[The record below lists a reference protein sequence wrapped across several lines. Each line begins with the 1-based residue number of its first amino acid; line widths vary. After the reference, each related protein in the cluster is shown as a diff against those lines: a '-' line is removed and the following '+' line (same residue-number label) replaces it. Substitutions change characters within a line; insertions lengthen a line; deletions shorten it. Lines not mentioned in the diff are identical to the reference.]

1 MDLDNELF
9 EETLEECGAM
19 ESSKMNICEV
29 EIGVMLSHVI
39 DRSIKMEFL
48 TSH

>member
-1 MDLDNELF
+1 MDVDNERSRKLA
-9 EETLEECGAM
+9 ECGDM
-19 ESSKMNICEV
+19 ESSKVNICDA
-29 EIGVMLSHVI
+29 EIGLMLSHVI